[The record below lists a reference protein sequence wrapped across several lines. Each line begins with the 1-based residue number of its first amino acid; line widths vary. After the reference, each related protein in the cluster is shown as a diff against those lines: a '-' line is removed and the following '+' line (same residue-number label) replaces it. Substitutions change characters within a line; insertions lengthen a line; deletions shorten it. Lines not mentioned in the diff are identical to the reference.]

1 VTRLP
6 IYRCSQR
13 APTVYVLALAL
24 VLLVGGGTSC
34 AREPSDRQADQ
45 VLLTELPREAHK
57 TLSLIKKDGPFP
69 YHRDGAT
76 FGNFERRLPQ
86 KERGYYKEYTV
97 PTPGARDRGAR
108 RIVAGR
114 KGEFYFTDDHYQTFR
129 RILE

>member
-1 VTRLP
+1 MCLP
-6 IYRCSQR
+6 ICRRYRP
-13 APTVYVLALAL
+13 APTLYVLALAL
-24 VLLVGGGTSC
+24 ALFVGGGATC

-45 VLLTELPREAHK
+45 VRVDELPREAQK
-57 TLSLIKKDGPFP
+57 TLSLIKQDGPFP

-86 KERGYYKEYTV
+86 KERGYYREYTV

-114 KGEFYFTDDHYQTFR
+114 KGEFYFTDDHYLTFR
-129 RILE
+129 RILQ

>member
-1 VTRLP
+1 MSSHLRWL
-6 IYRCSQR
+6 YLLAAGQR
-13 APTVYVLALAL
+13 
-24 VLLVGGGTSC
+24 C

-45 VLLTELPREAHK
+45 VRLDELPREAQK
-57 TLSLIKKDGPFP
+57 TLSLIKQDGPFP
-69 YHRDGAT
+69 YQRDGAT

-86 KERGYYKEYTV
+86 KERGYYREYTV

>member
-1 VTRLP
+1 M
-6 IYRCSQR
+6 
-13 APTVYVLALAL
+13 A
-24 VLLVGGGTSC
+24 LLVGNGASC
-34 AREPSDRQADQ
+34 AREPNARQADQ
-45 VLLTELPREAHK
+45 VRFDELPIEAHK

-69 YHRDGAT
+69 YQRDGAT

-97 PTPGARDRGAR
+97 PTPGVRDRGAR

>member
-1 VTRLP
+1 MRLP
-6 IYRCSQR
+6 ICRRYRP
-13 APTVYVLALAL
+13 ALTLYVLALAL
-24 VLLVGGGTSC
+24 ALLVGGGASC

-45 VLLTELPREAHK
+45 VGLDELPREAHK

-69 YHRDGAT
+69 YQRDGAT

-114 KGEFYFTDDHYQTFR
+114 KGEFYFTDNHYKTFR